1 MSAAEQVS
9 HARNV
14 FLFHKL
20 QINLQIVLRG
30 RRGGQL
36 MMSLVW
42 VAVVLPVLVLVLE
55 PLSALWEN
63 VEIKSS
69 GGELVT
75 VIMKV
80 KRLAKSH
87 SERTC
92 FCLVSFKYQNE
103 KQQGD
108 VVGHPE

>member
-1 MSAAEQVS
+1 MSATEQVS

-20 QINLQIVLRG
+20 QVNLQIVLRG
-30 RRGGQL
+30 WRGGHP
-36 MMSLVW
+36 MTSLVR

-69 GGELVT
+69 GGELITIIVE
-75 VIMKV
+75 V

-87 SERTC
+87 SER
-92 FCLVSFKYQNE
+92 SSI
-103 KQQGD
+103 
-108 VVGHPE
+108 